1 MLMLTAILVRRNCMA
16 RVTQNKLIILFSL
29 GSFRLKQ
36 EKQFIE
42 KKKQKEDN
50 LYICTKVWSNS
61 PRFHQF
67 VCWLTEIMQIV
78 VLNLMFGSIQIFFFF
93 LKNSG
98 ILFQIVGLIQKWSFS
113 SVLVSRKR
121 CFNPRS
127 LFLVF
132 TVFCWSENF
141 IHLSLEF
148 ILNKIE
154 YWWADLLL
162 ERLIY
167 WQQGQFFEA
176 LIPCMFPRV

>member
-1 MLMLTAILVRRNCMA
+1 MYQSVI
-16 RVTQNKLIILFSL
+16 KLAKIPSIRLLAYGDYANSSL
-29 GSFRLKQ
+29 K
-36 EKQFIE
+36 
-42 KKKQKEDN
+42 
-50 LYICTKVWSNS
+50 YYVWKYSN
-61 PRFHQF
+61 F
-67 VCWLTEIMQIV
+67 L
-78 VLNLMFGSIQIFFFF
+78 FF

-132 TVFCWSENF
+132 IVFCWSENF